1 MIISI
6 LEAYSLRELDHQ
18 NLAICIFVLQ
28 QEVRKRILE
37 NLSTGLANAIMEDV
51 AFCESV
57 SEKDAA
63 SSILKVLD
71 IINFLLETGEITVPD
86 GM

>member
-1 MIISI
+1 
-6 LEAYSLRELDHQ
+6 
-18 NLAICIFVLQ
+18 
-28 QEVRKRILE
+28 
-37 NLSTGLANAIMEDV
+37 MEDV